1 MGAKVW
7 QILGKSLACTGQDIA
22 NGTSRDIQIE
32 TIVVPGNG
40 SPMTYATYLYDSA
53 KKQQSVTG
61 YFIPQNITIS
71 AAEEKRNTWSL
82 GWNSGS

>member
-32 TIVVPGNG
+32 TIVVPGNEV
-40 SPMTYATYLYDSA
+40 
-53 KKQQSVTG
+53 Q
-61 YFIPQNITIS
+61 
-71 AAEEKRNTWSL
+71 
-82 GWNSGS
+82 